1 MLRSGS
7 LHAVSR
13 YEDTNGKRVAITIMD
28 RPGKGLLV
36 WSGLLDPRAA
46 DKTADEI
53 AADDYEQRQTVS
65 FSCWPDLWA
74 YYHVQPDLAPLLA
87 ELRELAEARRASG
100 LNDSGPGP

>member
-13 YEDTNGKRVAITIMD
+13 YENTEGKRVAITIMD
-28 RPGKGLLV
+28 RPGKGVLV

-46 DKTADEI
+46 DKSADEI
-53 AADDYEQRQTVS
+53 AADDYAQRQTVS

-74 YYHVQPDLAPLLA
+74 YYEAQPDIAPLLL
-87 ELRELAEARRASG
+87 ELRELAEARSASG
-100 LNDSGPGP
+100 VNASGSGP